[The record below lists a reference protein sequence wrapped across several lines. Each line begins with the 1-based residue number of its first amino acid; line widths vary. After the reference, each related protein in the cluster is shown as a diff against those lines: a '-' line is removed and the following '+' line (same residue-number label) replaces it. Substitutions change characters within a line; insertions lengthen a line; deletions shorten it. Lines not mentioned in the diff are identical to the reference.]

1 MSIQKVVVILGT
13 NASGKSSIGLE
24 LAKEFNG
31 EIISA
36 DSRQI
41 YKGFDLCSGKVTKE
55 EALIVPH
62 HLIDI
67 CNIGD
72 AFSVADFQEHCY
84 HLIPEISKRGR
95 IPFIVGGTGLYIDS
109 VTKGYKLKNSSPDLS
124 MREHLEEKDV
134 EELQKMLIDLGI
146 DYRKDDSS
154 FFSNK
159 RRLIRLIEKWN
170 SGESLEDEKCEP
182 KFETLQLGVT
192 WPKEILHRRIED
204 RLSKRLEQGMIEEVQ
219 QYINKGGNIDFLLSL
234 GLEYKYIYWYLS
246 GKYKTLDEFYLEM
259 SRAIKR
265 FAKKQMT
272 WFKRN
277 NNIIWIDME
286 HDPLG
291 QANLKIKQ
299 FLNS

>member
-1 MSIQKVVVILGT
+1 MSYQKVIVILGT

-31 EIISA
+31 EVISA

-55 EALIVPH
+55 EALIIPH

-67 CNIGD
+67 CEIGD

-84 HLIPEISKRGR
+84 RIIPEISKRGR

-124 MREHLEEKDV
+124 MREHLEKKDV
-134 EELQKMLIDLGI
+134 EELQTMLIDLGI
-146 DYRKDDSS
+146 TYRKDDSS

-170 SGESLEDEKCEP
+170 NGESLEDEKCEP

-192 WPKEILHRRIED
+192 WPKDILHRRIEE
-204 RLSKRLEQGMIEEVQ
+204 RLSKRIEQGMIEEVQ
-219 QYINKGGNIDFLLSL
+219 QYIEKGGNIDFLLSL

-277 NNIIWIDME
+277 PNITWIDME
-286 HDPLG
+286 HNPLE
-291 QANLKIKQ
+291 QAGLKIKQ
-299 FLNS
+299 FLND

>member
-1 MSIQKVVVILGT
+1 MSFQKVIVILGT

-31 EIISA
+31 EVISA

-55 EALIVPH
+55 EALIIPH

-67 CNIGD
+67 CEIGD

-84 HLIPEISKRGR
+84 RIIPEISKRGR

-124 MREHLEEKDV
+124 MREHLEKKDV
-134 EELQKMLIDLGI
+134 EELQTMLIDLGI
-146 DYRKDDSS
+146 TCRKDDSS

-192 WPKEILHRRIED
+192 WPKDILHRRIEE
-204 RLSKRLEQGMIEEVQ
+204 RLSKRIEQGMIEEVQ
-219 QYINKGGNIDFLLSL
+219 QYIDKGGNIDFLLSL

-277 NNIIWIDME
+277 PNIIWIDME
-286 HDPLG
+286 HNPLE
-291 QANLKIKQ
+291 QAGLKIKQ
-299 FLNS
+299 FLND